1 MNRALTLYI
10 LRNNVLSRVTAFLLL
25 YIGKNMHCMHF
36 FIHFY
41 VYQNLLLCKLLYII
55 KNCKLDV
62 CKKII
67 GQIAK
72 LSKLARRP

>member
-1 MNRALTLYI
+1 MQD
-10 LRNNVLSRVTAFLLL
+10 
-25 YIGKNMHCMHF
+25 

-41 VYQNLLLCKLLYII
+41 VYQKSVLCLPVYII

>member
-1 MNRALTLYI
+1 MQD
-10 LRNNVLSRVTAFLLL
+10 
-25 YIGKNMHCMHF
+25 

-62 CKKII
+62 CQKII
-67 GQIAK
+67 GQIAIFN
-72 LSKLARRP
+72 KLA